1 MRCVQGSAAI
11 FCWDMNGSPE
21 GRAVWAQHVE
31 DLGPGAMSGVVYVID
46 ATAPY
51 TLHLAQRE
59 LERLLSFP
67 NLESKCPVLIIA
79 NKHDVADVNPA
90 MSCHAIADALNL
102 RALSRRWCVQEC
114 SALLGTGVEQALDW
128 LCGAEAAKPR
138 RHEANLL
145 AEESARVLR
154 SEVRALEQHPGA
166 DSDLTHPPA
175 LPCRTHSWGSGSL
188 KQELTVTPRDRD
200 TLVRAETDG
209 TLRSER
215 PEPDR

>member
-1 MRCVQGSAAI
+1 MRCVQGSASI

-31 DLGPGAMSGVVYVID
+31 DLGPGAMSGVVYVVD

-59 LERLLSFP
+59 LQRLLSFP

-128 LCGAEAAKPR
+128 LCGAEAAKQR

-166 DSDLTHPPA
+166 ESFF
-175 LPCRTHSWGSGSL
+175 
-188 KQELTVTPRDRD
+188 
-200 TLVRAETDG
+200 
-209 TLRSER
+209 TLRCPAAPILGLRTRSNR
-215 PEPDR
+215 S